1 MSTQAEAASKEPVL
15 RDRVVIVTGGG
26 RGIGRDIALAMAAE
40 GASVVVN
47 DIGASIGGEGH
58 NATPAQEVVAEI
70 RAQGGK
76 AIADT
81 HSVADWDGAFATVA
95 AAMKAFGRI
104 DALVN
109 NAGILRDRLFH
120 KMDIDEW
127 RAVIDVNL
135 NGVFN
140 ISRAVAPVFRQQ
152 ESGSFINITSTA
164 GLIGNIGQ
172 ANYGAAKAGIAAL
185 SRTMATD
192 MKKFN
197 VRSNCIAPFA
207 FTRMV
212 ESIPIDRPE
221 MAAKVEKARRME
233 SRKIAPMAVYLAS
246 DLSEKVT
253 GQVFCVRANEIF
265 LLSQPRPLRSVHRSD
280 GWTVH
285 DIAQHAIPAM
295 QSDFYGLDVSADV
308 FSWDPI

>member
-1 MSTQAEAASKEPVL
+1 M
-15 RDRVVIVTGGG
+15 
-26 RGIGRDIALAMAAE
+26 
-40 GASVVVN
+40 
-47 DIGASIGGEGH
+47 
-58 NATPAQEVVAEI
+58 
-70 RAQGGK
+70 
-76 AIADT
+76 
-81 HSVADWDGAFATVA
+81 
-95 AAMKAFGRI
+95 
-104 DALVN
+104 
-109 NAGILRDRLFH
+109 
-120 KMDIDEW
+120 
-127 RAVIDVNL
+127 
-135 NGVFN
+135 
-140 ISRAVAPVFRQQ
+140 FRQQ
-152 ESGSFINITSTA
+152 EERSFINITSTA

-172 ANYGAAKAGIAAL
+172 ANYGAAKAGYSGTVAHHGDRHEEVQRAIELHRAL
-185 SRTMATD
+185 RVHAH
-192 MKKFN
+192 
-197 VRSNCIAPFA
+197 
-207 FTRMV
+207 V